1 MSDDAFFY
9 LDSKLLEIVYVR
21 LVVQPFFG
29 ASVTIPIRRRRRE
42 DPIGVPESFNYS
54 FPIVR

>member
-9 LDSKLLEIVYVR
+9 LGSKLLEIVYVR

-42 DPIGVPESFNYS
+42 DPIDP
-54 FPIVR
+54 RDQ